1 VNLNQAQ
8 EGHEF
13 QMFRNCLSQIY
24 EQQYENQ
31 ILSNS
36 YNNSNKNNQTQ
47 KSIPYLLAPPP
58 PQPLPQAQQ
67 QNLNKIL
74 MTKNDLHDSNEDLP
88 KPRNLN
94 DTLKQSVI
102 NNGNYSISESD
113 KLKLNFQ
120 HDGYSISKNFIV
132 GSYHS
137 VSDISVLSD
146 NEDDSSSAFFP
157 NGSKTMPNR
166 NNHIQPNE
174 IKNDFSYGLEN
185 SINKLKTN
193 FLSQSDDFKFK
204 QPFSYE
210 NIQASKSSSNEYI
223 THNKKE
229 YNQNL
234 YSNDS
239 YSSSTNTISR
249 MTTNKS
255 DNSSLSGSENQVY
268 RQDHH
273 TNFVQPSH
281 PPSILKNNK
290 IVPKVIKNENSK
302 SMLYGI
308 PRDSPKPT
316 ITSRSTEFESPFPN
330 ITLNNIEDYTVEQEN
345 EEEEEEEVEEERQ
358 QALLIPSNIN
368 GIKSNIIQNQN
379 INNFQNVI
387 NNQRLLS
394 SKIIKIILLSI
405 F

>member
-1 VNLNQAQ
+1 MNLNQAQ